1 VPPTSATVPPRA
13 CGTSSFRSAAVRQL
27 SSCSK
32 DGNPRYTEGACP
44 ICGWKPE
51 GAPSAPAWLA
61 LSRKVE
67 WDLIGLFVLFIVLT
81 FCAVI
86 VAHAAHLRIP
96 LVGR

>member
-1 VPPTSATVPPRA
+1 MSVLRLPVRRA
-13 CGTSSFRSAAVRQL
+13 PARYYCEQ
-27 SSCSK
+27 
-32 DGNPRYTEGACP
+32 DGWEFNPRYTEGGCP
-44 ICGWKPE
+44 ICGWTPA

-96 LVGR
+96 FVGVR